1 MTLKM
6 ITCGIVV
13 TNMSVITH
21 QDMTEMIDVHT
32 KFIDITMTG
41 DPTTKGEMMTID
53 ELIVCSVMNDGTSIG
68 NPRHLDSSNIIVRL
82 EMSQSHKMFD
92 NRVMRTEKPVG
103 RRYLIAISA
112 EKMDNVQ
119 ISVRQSEKGRSQR

>member
-119 ISVRQSEKGRSQR
+119 ISVRQRKSIKLQW